1 MSLLLN
7 KECRLLF
14 AKRLN
19 LTYCVSFQE
28 LELISEVFQQL
39 QARNVQLEAE
49 LNSTRLHNETLSHQ
63 MAERAQ
69 ASDNVSQI
77 K

>member
-19 LTYCVSFQE
+19 LTYCVSFQNIE
-28 LELISEVFQQL
+28 VIGAEFRQLHERKLRLEEK
-39 QARNVQLEAE
+39 LEH
-49 LNSTRLHNETLSHQ
+49 TMRHNETLSHQ

>member
-28 LELISEVFQQL
+28 PINEALQQL

-49 LNSTRLHNETLSHQ
+49 LNLIKFHNETLSHKITRLEQ
-63 MAERAQ
+63 TSEK
-69 ASDNVSQI
+69 NVSQI

>member
-49 LNSTRLHNETLSHQ
+49 LNSTRLHNETLSHKMTELEQ
-63 MAERAQ
+63 T
-69 ASDNVSQI
+69 SKNVSQI

>member
-1 MSLLLN
+1 MN

-28 LELISEVFQQL
+28 LISEALQQL
-39 QARNVQLEAE
+39 QARYVQLEAE
-49 LNSTRLHNETLSHQ
+49 LNLTKFHNETLSHKMTRLEQ
-63 MAERAQ
+63 TFGK
-69 ASDNVSQI
+69 SVSQI

>member
-19 LTYCVSFQE
+19 LTYCVSFQNI
-28 LELISEVFQQL
+28 ELIGAEFRQL
-39 QARNVQLEAE
+39 HERKLRLEE
-49 LNSTRLHNETLSHQ
+49 KLEHTMRHKETLSHQ

>member
-28 LELISEVFQQL
+28 LEWIIEAFQRL
-39 QARNVQLEAE
+39 RTRKFQLEVE
-49 LNSTRLHNETLSHQ
+49 LNSTKLHNETLSHR

-69 ASDNVSQI
+69 AFDNVSQI